1 MDQVV
6 LIDEPTSGLDRSN
19 TRLVWDMLLR
29 VRRTSAL
36 LISTHDMTEADVLAD
51 RVIGLTEGTVVCNA
65 SPTYLKSLYG
75 VGYKVRLKKSAKVP
89 FQEQHALSILRRYA
103 PSAEVL
109 DDHPSQA
116 IVGLHTVVSKDFDR
130 MFHELERAS
139 FHLGIRSIGLTVS
152 TLKDIYLKLTL
163 ASLSLVKMKERAQH
177 LREGSGAAV
186 ATSERMAHSRF
197 HAPRRLTYAPHRRK
211 PSEAIYCEAEVYKRQ
226 TSASL
231 SRVSRYA
238 LSYEPDC
245 PDCGET
251 FSTSDHMLW
260 QCPALRH
267 NDLLTTEVQWEKVP
281 KSPVLAA
288 QQRIVQRSLDAG
300 ARHGLLAPTWER
312 PEAASSPKGDFP
324 TADLANLVTTR
335 GDNPGGWLA
344 VAQVISVERCLFLRR
359 RWATTLLL
367 GWLLPLLLLVA
378 ALQWMSAGTLE
389 QAPEPA
395 AIVLVPISLRHH
407 YPHAAVFVDDDGT
420 APRNVTN
427 FYQQL
432 ASVVHCT
439 DF

>member
-177 LREGSGAAV
+177 LLSFTAVLTCDGSTGVQDHSLALEGPVGCVQRAEPEAGSLVSWLKAGFESRSIAALMTACDSSSRLA
-186 ATSERMAHSRF
+186 AT
-197 HAPRRLTYAPHRRK
+197 
-211 PSEAIYCEAEVYKRQ
+211 
-226 TSASL
+226 
-231 SRVSRYA
+231 
-238 LSYEPDC
+238 
-245 PDCGET
+245 
-251 FSTSDHMLW
+251 
-260 QCPALRH
+260 
-267 NDLLTTEVQWEKVP
+267 
-281 KSPVLAA
+281 KSPTSSAV
-288 QQRIVQRSLDAG
+288 VQDAHHRKRHCRS
-300 ARHGLLAPTWER
+300 
-312 PEAASSPKGDFP
+312 
-324 TADLANLVTTR
+324 
-335 GDNPGGWLA
+335 
-344 VAQVISVERCLFLRR
+344 
-359 RWATTLLL
+359 
-367 GWLLPLLLLVA
+367 
-378 ALQWMSAGTLE
+378 
-389 QAPEPA
+389 
-395 AIVLVPISLRHH
+395 VPS
-407 YPHAAVFVDDDGT
+407 
-420 APRNVTN
+420 
-427 FYQQL
+427 
-432 ASVVHCT
+432 
-439 DF
+439 

>member
-1 MDQVV
+1 MRPGQLRSAAQDMLVTASLEDDVVTLVQDLKRGPTKRLGIAIAILSNPEVV

-177 LREGSGAAV
+177 L
-186 ATSERMAHSRF
+186 
-197 HAPRRLTYAPHRRK
+197 P
-211 PSEAIYCEAEVYKRQ
+211 
-226 TSASL
+226 
-231 SRVSRYA
+231 
-238 LSYEPDC
+238 
-245 PDCGET
+245 
-251 FSTSDHMLW
+251 
-260 QCPALRH
+260 
-267 NDLLTTEVQWEKVP
+267 
-281 KSPVLAA
+281 
-288 QQRIVQRSLDAG
+288 
-300 ARHGLLAPTWER
+300 
-312 PEAASSPKGDFP
+312 
-324 TADLANLVTTR
+324 ADLANLVTTR
-335 GDNPGGWLA
+335 GENPGGWLA

-359 RWATTLLL
+359 QWATTLLL
-367 GWLLPLLLLVA
+367 GLLLPFLLLVA
-378 ALQWMSAGTLE
+378 AFQWMSAGMLE

-395 AIVLVPISLRHH
+395 ADRASADL
-407 YPHAAVFVDDDGT
+407 AAPPLPARG
-420 APRNVTN
+420 R
-427 FYQQL
+427 L
-432 ASVVHCT
+432 CR
-439 DF
+439 